1 MNGAG
6 PAGPKLLKIIRDQFA
21 LDWDGIHGKA
31 HWDRVRDNGL
41 RLAKK
46 TGADP
51 RVIELFAC
59 LHDSKRVNNGRDPE
73 HGQRAGLFAREL
85 AGKAFALPAE
95 SLELLVQACQG
106 HSDGLMIGDATVVT
120 CWDADRL
127 DLGRVGVRP
136 QPERLCTQAARD
148 PETIE
153 WAYRRSLA
161 RKGGL

>member
-1 MNGAG
+1 MSGAG
-6 PAGPKLLKIIRDQFA
+6 PAGPKLLEIIRDQFA

-51 RVIELFAC
+51 RVVELFEAAI
-59 LHDSKRVNNGRDPE
+59 KRVAASCGCEAIADE
-73 HGQRAGLFAREL
+73 CIAD
-85 AGKAFALPAE
+85 LPAE